1 MRTAD
6 TVSGQREPEPSTQA
20 EEALEE
26 VPFPRYQIALVQD
39 ESEMLLQPQYDLFA
53 ALSDEPVAHRPRGR
67 RRPAPR
73 PRASPYAVRTR
84 AARGRLHRTAATTAR
99 AAPEVAPQHLDV
111 VRVRPPGS
119 RRRRGPAVRKPGT
132 ARA

>member
-20 EEALEE
+20 EKALEE

-53 ALSDEPVAHRPRGR
+53 ALSDEQERWWDVELYTERTFEALLGADRQFDCIVIGLNAAWKSTDRKSTRLNSSHRCI
-67 RRPAPR
+67 
-73 PRASPYAVRTR
+73 SYA
-84 AARGRLHRTAATTAR
+84 
-99 AAPEVAPQHLDV
+99 
-111 VRVRPPGS
+111 
-119 RRRRGPAVRKPGT
+119 
-132 ARA
+132 